1 MRILCSRKI
10 LLLTR
15 PIRKSQIVNILV
27 DLSFLLMISREEAQ
41 HLVLMLRN
49 INKEMMPLFKF
60 ITLQSKF

>member
-27 DLSFLLMISREEAQ
+27 GLSFLMMISREEAL
-41 HLVLMLRN
+41 HLLLMVKI

-60 ITLQSKF
+60 ITLQTKF